1 MEITWDE
8 TADVAGRAEFYDRT
22 GALRDMVQSH
32 LLQLLALL
40 TMEDLPAFDER
51 SLRDAKVRALRSVR
65 SPTPDDVLRDSV
77 RARYVHGHA
86 GRRSVEGYAQHRGV
100 DEARGTETYVS
111 LRLWLD
117 DPRWT
122 GVPFLLRTGKALR
135 EDRRLIDVRFRPAA
149 DRAGLA
155 GGGVNRLR
163 LRMAPDEIVIGFN
176 ASGTTGLPDL
186 VPVEAVARPPRQ
198 VLPASARVLLDLL
211 RGDPVLTVRDDEAEE
226 CWRIVDPVLSVW
238 RTGVP
243 PLQEY
248 RAGDPPPHGL
258 EAR

>member
-1 MEITWDE
+1 MGWDRSAE
-8 TADVAGRAEFYDRT
+8 SLPSHGPCGLSAAGQSVPGAPSCCACESCACWRGCAKGPAHVDAPAAALEHVLDEVA
-22 GALRDMVQSH
+22 
-32 LLQLLALL
+32 
-40 TMEDLPAFDER
+40 DLP
-51 SLRDAKVRALRSVR
+51 L
-65 SPTPDDVLRDSV
+65 
-77 RARYVHGHA
+77 G
-86 GRRSVEGYAQHRGV
+86 QHRGR
-100 DEARGTETYVS
+100 E
-111 LRLWLD
+111 LR
-117 DPRWT
+117 
-122 GVPFLLRTGKALR
+122 A
-135 EDRRLIDVRFRPAA
+135 
-149 DRAGLA
+149 AGLC
-155 GGGVNRLR
+155 LY
-163 LRMAPDEIVIGFN
+163 LYPPDEIVIGFN